1 MRIYDDVWKKN
12 LSKRAIFLFNLDYG
26 GKVFH
31 RVRDNSHL
39 STTITTTTT
48 TRIAVR
54 ASFDLSFNCFPR
66 FLSEIL
72 QIFRKPS
79 SSLPISC
86 EYTPVNR
93 SSALLIHNFRAW
105 IYHPP
110 ADRWVASIPQILRKT
125 CPHFVGYST
134 GNNRMGPDAHEKG
147 NGSGQGSRRRGSSSQ
162 FLALPSNMYR
172 TQSDHGGQCF
182 A

>member
-48 TRIAVR
+48 QQQQLVSLYVHRSIYRSIV
-54 ASFDLSFNCFPR
+54 F
-66 FLSEIL
+66 SEIL

-134 GNNRMGPDAHEKG
+134 RNSRMGPDAHEKG

-172 TQSDHGGQCF
+172 IQSDHGGQCF